1 MKQKTLSTLSLAVWL
16 ALNSTAWANDVQQ
29 NDVQQ
34 QELDTV
40 VVKSSGTM
48 FKLGEVPFRQAKSAV
63 ALTAQQLQ
71 QEGVQKADELG
82 RYQAGFTNQPFGSDT
97 NTNWFRIRGAEATQA
112 VNGLPAFQYGF
123 FTPYTET
130 FGVEAVE
137 MTKGADAMTF
147 GAANAGGLINY
158 ISKRANREQVGKG
171 EIRANVGNR
180 QQYGLAA
187 DYSGSLN
194 ADKSLRYR
202 VVASARHAE
211 GEWQDSDNRTLYIA
225 PTLQWDIAPQ
235 TQLDILSSYQR
246 DKGTPSSN
254 FLPQE
259 GTLKAFPDGSHI
271 NPRHNYGDPKND
283 TESNK
288 QFSLGYELKHQFG
301 KGVSF
306 NSSYRYS
313 NTQNFHRGAYL
324 YPSAYAADWS
334 PLEPSA
340 AGYTLSRGVVFND
353 GKMQSHSA
361 DNRLNWQFKNAW
373 LNNTLSAGVDYRRQ
387 KVDALYT
394 LFGTTASTDLRNPS
408 VGYGQNQDVSSAP
421 RTHIQA
427 EQLGFYLQN
436 QARINKLITLG
447 LGIRHD
453 RAEQTEHTRTQKVKE
468 NHTSYS
474 GSLMYHAP
482 AGFNP
487 YISYNESFRLPVG
500 LGGNDVLYDP
510 AITKQTEIGVKYL
523 PKAVD
528 GSLSVAAFRAK
539 DKGALLS
546 KDLGATVSNPS
557 MVERKGAEIQADVNV
572 LDNLNVGLAYTYLK
586 STSQDSTGN
595 TRNPLLPK
603 HTLALKTAYQ
613 FNEGKLNGLTL
624 GAGMRHVGS
633 SVSSQGSLYSAAKV
647 PSSTMFD
654 LMARYDFA
662 KNWQAQINVD
672 NVANKR
678 HVSGCDYYCYYG
690 QGRNVNASVS
700 YKF

>member
-225 PTLQWDIAPQ
+225 PTLQWDIAPKRSW
-235 TQLDILSSYQR
+235 T
-246 DKGTPSSN
+246 
-254 FLPQE
+254 FC
-259 GTLKAFPDGSHI
+259 H
-271 NPRHNYGDPKND
+271 
-283 TESNK
+283 
-288 QFSLGYELKHQFG
+288 
-301 KGVSF
+301 
-306 NSSYRYS
+306 
-313 NTQNFHRGAYL
+313 
-324 YPSAYAADWS
+324 
-334 PLEPSA
+334 
-340 AGYTLSRGVVFND
+340 
-353 GKMQSHSA
+353 
-361 DNRLNWQFKNAW
+361 
-373 LNNTLSAGVDYRRQ
+373 
-387 KVDALYT
+387 
-394 LFGTTASTDLRNPS
+394 
-408 VGYGQNQDVSSAP
+408 
-421 RTHIQA
+421 
-427 EQLGFYLQN
+427 
-436 QARINKLITLG
+436 RINATKARPAAISC
-447 LGIRHD
+447 HKK
-453 RAEQTEHTRTQKVKE
+453 AHSKPFPMAA
-468 NHTSYS
+468 TST
-474 GSLMYHAP
+474 HATIMATP
-482 AGFNP
+482 K
-487 YISYNESFRLPVG
+487 
-500 LGGNDVLYDP
+500 
-510 AITKQTEIGVKYL
+510 TT
-523 PKAVD
+523 PKA
-528 GSLSVAAFRAK
+528 
-539 DKGALLS
+539 
-546 KDLGATVSNPS
+546 TN
-557 MVERKGAEIQADVNV
+557 N
-572 LDNLNVGLAYTYLK
+572 
-586 STSQDSTGN
+586 
-595 TRNPLLPK
+595 
-603 HTLALKTAYQ
+603 
-613 FNEGKLNGLTL
+613 
-624 GAGMRHVGS
+624 
-633 SVSSQGSLYSAAKV
+633 SAWA
-647 PSSTMFD
+647 M
-654 LMARYDFA
+654 
-662 KNWQAQINVD
+662 N
-672 NVANKR
+672 
-678 HVSGCDYYCYYG
+678 
-690 QGRNVNASVS
+690 
-700 YKF
+700 